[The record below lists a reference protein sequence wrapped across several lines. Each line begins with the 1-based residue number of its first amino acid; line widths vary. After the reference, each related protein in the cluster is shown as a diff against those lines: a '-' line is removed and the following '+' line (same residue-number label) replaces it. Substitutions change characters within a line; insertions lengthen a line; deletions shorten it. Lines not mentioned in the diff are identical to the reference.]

1 MLSSKRCWVLFVD
14 EDMFYDVNAT
24 LSELYLN
31 LFMTATGYELQ
42 KFQQVSYYVCVCVL
56 ILMNVCVFS

>member
-1 MLSSKRCWVLFVD
+1 MLFVD